1 MSVRRPFSNIALL
14 ITALAVFVFAFGAL
28 FTSSFF
34 HAQFLHAQ
42 APAKAPASQA
52 KPAAGA
58 QAPKES
64 AIKEAASEVKDEVK
78 KIEKTEKAEKEEQS
92 SEEEGKAAASVQW
105 LSKKTGFTPGQ
116 VYWFS
121 MIFNFGV
128 IAYFIG
134 YLLVKKLPATF
145 RTRTSAIQ
153 KGMEDA
159 RKSSEAARA
168 RLTEVE
174 GRLSRLD
181 SEIAKMKSDAEEMSK
196 NEEKRILSEGEA
208 ERNRIVAA
216 AQQEIAAAAGLARRE
231 LKSYAAELAV
241 DLATKKIR
249 VEKNTDQVLVSEFT
263 AGLGKDGN

>member
-1 MSVRRPFSNIALL
+1 MNLRNFLRKSFLRKPLGIFFLASFMLASTLFVNI
-14 ITALAVFVFAFGAL
+14 GR
-28 FTSSFF
+28 
-34 HAQFLHAQ
+34 AQE
-42 APAKAPASQA
+42 PAKAPAAEA

-58 QAPKES
+58 EAPKES
-64 AIKEAASEVKDEVK
+64 TAQKVVEKVEKLERAEEKEEKSAAEEGQEAASVK
-78 KIEKTEKAEKEEQS
+78 
-92 SEEEGKAAASVQW
+92 W
-105 LSKKTGFTPGQ
+105 LSQKTGFTPGQ

-121 MIFNFGV
+121 MLLNFGI
-128 IAYFIG
+128 IAYFVG
-134 YLLVKKLPATF
+134 YLLVKKLPVVF
-145 RTRTSAIQ
+145 RTRTSSIQ

-181 SEIAKMKSDAEEMSK
+181 SEIAKMRTDAEDMSK

-208 ERNRIVAA
+208 ERSRIVAA

-231 LKSYAAELAV
+231 LKAYAAELAV